1 MSDIIGKDPYS
12 GYSLCCE
19 VVMEEQKGLS
29 AVKGFS
35 FSAVECGIRYKGRL
49 DFCALISSDP
59 CNAAGVFTTNRVF
72 AAPVKLCRERING
85 KIRGILVNATNAN
98 ACTGDEGYKN
108 ALRLVSSLEKN
119 LGLEEKSVLMASTGI
134 IGHQL
139 PVEKMEQSIP
149 DIAKKLSPAAG
160 SDIARAIMTTDTK
173 PKETSRGFETSKGKF
188 TVAGV
193 AKGSGMIAPNMA
205 TMLSFIITDAHIA
218 KADLDRIFRD
228 IADRTFNSITI
239 DGDMSTND
247 SCIILSPET
256 ADVLTGVQDLKNF
269 TEALAGVCFDLA
281 RMLVKDA
288 EGGTKCVKVTVRG
301 AATAADAKRCARSVA
316 ESLLL
321 KTAFFG
327 GDPNWGR
334 VACAAGYSGVDFS
347 QDALDVIFNETA
359 LLKHG
364 TPQKVDPTVLANIM
378 KNDEFSITVI
388 IGSGKEEW
396 SFLTSD
402 ISYDYVKINA
412 EYTT

>member
-1 MSDIIGKDPYS
+1 M
-12 GYSLCCE
+12 
-19 VVMEEQKGLS
+19 
-29 AVKGFS
+29 
-35 FSAVECGIRYKGRL
+35 R
-49 DFCALISSDP
+49 
-59 CNAAGVFTTNRVF
+59 
-72 AAPVKLCRERING
+72 
-85 KIRGILVNATNAN
+85 
-98 ACTGDEGYKN
+98 GYKN